1 MKSRHWDVS
10 VYTLDYFSEKSDR
23 SLAQIKIPMSR
34 KNPWVKMSYFNY
46 FASIWGHLHSDYKS
60 L

>member
-1 MKSRHWDVS
+1 MKSCHWDVS
-10 VYTLDYFSEKSDR
+10 IYTLDYFSEKLDML
-23 SLAQIKIPMSR
+23 LAQITISVSR
-34 KNPWVKMSYFNY
+34 KNAWVKMSYFNY